1 MDHAKFLTRCLQ
13 LASYGKGRTQLNPSV
28 GAVIVS
34 DGKIIGEGY
43 HHEYGGPHAEVLAIR
58 SVKNQELLG
67 QSTLYCTL
75 EPCAH
80 HGKTPP
86 CCELIS
92 AHGIPH
98 VVIGCRDPHKKVDG
112 KGIAHLKSHGVTV
125 EFSDQ
130 PELFEKAHQSFWTNF
145 ALNRPMIT
153 LKWAQSSD
161 GCIDSKRAVTDAPA
175 ALSGPL
181 ASLASHRLRATVDG
195 ILISAKTLVYDRPSL
210 STRNWS
216 GGSPRPIVLQ
226 STQYPVTA
234 ENAACLHTLP
244 IVIAESQV
252 EGLETIIAD
261 PKEIDAYLP
270 ALLDRGIGHVL
281 VEGGGKVIQSFI
293 DIGRYDAVWT
303 YTSLDKVIG
312 EGIAAP
318 SLPSDAESADTTFET
333 LEDLW
338 DVRR

>member
-130 PELFEKAHQSFWTNF
+130 PEHLKYSRPFRVPVPLFQ
-145 ALNRPMIT
+145 ALE
-153 LKWAQSSD
+153 
-161 GCIDSKRAVTDAPA
+161 PA
-175 ALSGPL
+175 
-181 ASLASHRLRATVDG
+181 
-195 ILISAKTLVYDRPSL
+195 
-210 STRNWS
+210 
-216 GGSPRPIVLQ
+216 
-226 STQYPVTA
+226 
-234 ENAACLHTLP
+234 
-244 IVIAESQV
+244 
-252 EGLETIIAD
+252 
-261 PKEIDAYLP
+261 
-270 ALLDRGIGHVL
+270 
-281 VEGGGKVIQSFI
+281 
-293 DIGRYDAVWT
+293 
-303 YTSLDKVIG
+303 
-312 EGIAAP
+312 
-318 SLPSDAESADTTFET
+318 
-333 LEDLW
+333 
-338 DVRR
+338 